1 MNTATDGGF
10 VRERYDATARLLHW
24 LVAGMIVLQYVLA
37 KMAEAADEDGSKFR
51 ELVLLANH
59 KSVGLTILA
68 VAALRLGWRFFH
80 QPPPALPMPQWQR
93 MAAGF
98 SHGAFY
104 GLMFIMPITGWLMS
118 SAANISVSWFN
129 LFQLPDFVGPNDDL
143 ESQFESVHEFLA
155 KVLIVL
161 ALVHVG
167 AALKHTFFDRDEA
180 LRRISSPLGVAAFVL
195 VIIAGVMLLSPAS
208 RAQEAEPSLWDIN
221 YEASSIHFTA
231 EQAGAS
237 FDGEWQSWKGELR
250 FDRAALDSSAFDVAV
265 EVASVA
271 TLDEERDETLQDPEF
286 FDGVNFPLAHY
297 RATRFEKSGDSDSG
311 YVANGLLEIKGSS
324 SPVPLR
330 FTVQQ
335 DGASVV
341 LDGTARL
348 DRLVIGV
355 GTGDWEDT
363 TWVGQFVDV
372 TVHVE
377 ATVEE

>member
-10 VRERYDATARLLHW
+10 VRERYDAAARLLHW

-68 VAALRLGWRFFH
+68 VAAVRLGWRFFH
-80 QPPPALPMPQWQR
+80 KPPPPLPMPQWQR

-104 GLMFIMPITGWLMS
+104 ALMFIMPITGWLMS

-129 LFQLPDFVGPNDDL
+129 LFQLPDFVGPDDAL
-143 ESQFESVHEFLA
+143 ESLFESVHEILA
-155 KVLIVL
+155 KVLFVL

-167 AALKHTFFDRDEA
+167 AALKHSVFDRDEA
-180 LRRISSPLGVAAFVL
+180 LRRISSPLGIGAFVL

-221 YEASSIHFTA
+221 YETSSIRFTA

-237 FDGEWQSWKGELR
+237 FEGEWQSWKGELR
-250 FDRAALDSSAFDVAV
+250 FDPAALDSSAFDVAID
-265 EVASVA
+265 VASVA

-297 RATRFEKSGDSDSG
+297 RATSFEKSGDGG
-311 YVANGLLEIKGSS
+311 YIANGLLEIKGAS
-324 SPVPLR
+324 SPAPLR

-335 DGASVV
+335 EGDRVV

-348 DRLVIGV
+348 DRLAIGV

-377 ATVEE
+377 ATIE